1 MLKSLK
7 QQESTDYK
15 RYRMSIKEY
24 VQCVIQ
30 ALGLIGVFS
39 YFFYRS
45 YYAVIF
51 MSPFIPFY
59 IFRKK
64 KQLGEKRRRNLMLQ
78 FKEMLVSVNGS
89 VQAGY
94 SLENSFYAAFE
105 EMKGFYGEK
114 SDIVRELGIIRR
126 GLNNN
131 AGLTGLIRDLA
142 NRSGIKDISDFAG
155 VLYIGKQTGGNITRI
170 MESYIN
176 VIDEKV
182 AVMQEIDTLVSAKR
196 FEQKIMN
203 MVPFLIIFYIE
214 LTSPG
219 FFSSLYHN
227 AAGVT
232 IMTVAL
238 VVYVFSVYMSEKIVD
253 IRV

>member
-15 RYRMSIKEY
+15 TYRMSIKEY
-24 VQCVIQ
+24 AISIIQ
-30 ALGLIGVFS
+30 AFGLVAVFA

-45 YYAVIF
+45 YYAIIF
-51 MSPFIPFY
+51 MSPFVPFFV
-59 IFRKK
+59 FRKR

-94 SLENSFYAAFE
+94 SLENAFCGAFE

-114 SDIVRELGIIRR
+114 SDIVKELAIIKR

-155 VLYIGKQTGGNITRI
+155 VLYIGKQTGGNINRI

-182 AVMQEIDTLVSAKR
+182 AVMQEIDTMVSAKR

-219 FFSSLYHN
+219 FFESLYHN
-227 AAGVT
+227 LAGVV

-238 VVYVFSVYMSEKIVD
+238 AVYVFSVYMSEKIVD
-253 IRV
+253 IKV

>member
-1 MLKSLK
+1 M
-7 QQESTDYK
+7 EN
-15 RYRMSIKEY
+15 
-24 VQCVIQ
+24 
-30 ALGLIGVFS
+30 A
-39 YFFYRS
+39 
-45 YYAVIF
+45 
-51 MSPFIPFY
+51 
-59 IFRKK
+59 FR
-64 KQLGEKRRRNLMLQ
+64 G
-78 FKEMLVSVNGS
+78 
-89 VQAGY
+89 
-94 SLENSFYAAFE
+94 AFE

-114 SDIVRELGIIRR
+114 SDIVKELAIIKR

-155 VLYIGKQTGGNITRI
+155 VLYIGKQTGGNINRI

-182 AVMQEIDTLVSAKR
+182 AVMQEIDTMVSAKR

-219 FFSSLYHN
+219 FFESLYHN
-227 AAGVT
+227 LAGVV

-238 VVYVFSVYMSEKIVD
+238 AVYVFSVYMSEKIVD
-253 IRV
+253 IKV